1 SNLITYLK
9 IFLIVIHTL
18 ICSTI
23 GLVVIFIDRS
33 FTLYHYLAKIFPLGI
48 LIISGVRVK
57 VSGMENINR
66 KDVYVFASNHSSQ
79 LDITALQWGV
89 PNRLSMIF
97 KKELARI
104 PFFGWQLYLGPY
116 VVVDRKDPQAA
127 MKSLKEAKKVMDEK
141 KISVLVFP
149 EGTRSETGEVQSFKR
164 GAFYLASHSGYPIVP
179 ITINGTKKIMPKGS
193 FKLKSGTIYLHFD
206 KPIPTDNIKTKQEE
220 IALMEKVREIIIS
233 NQKEYE

>member
-1 SNLITYLK
+1 MITYLK

-164 GAFYLASHSGYPIVP
+164 GAFYLASHSSYPIVP

>member
-1 SNLITYLK
+1 MITYLK
-9 IFLIVIHTL
+9 IFFIVIHTL
-18 ICSTI
+18 VCSII
-23 GLVVIFIDRS
+23 GIVVIFLDRT
-33 FTLYHYLAKIFPLGI
+33 FTLYHYLAKIFPGGI
-48 LIISGVRVK
+48 LLISGIRVK
-57 VSGMENINR
+57 VTGLENIDR
-66 KDVYVFASNHSSQ
+66 KAVYVFASNHSSQ

-116 VVVDRKDPQAA
+116 VVIDRKDPKAA
-127 MKSLKEAKKVMDEK
+127 MNSLTEAKKVMDNK

-164 GAFYLASHSGYPIVP
+164 GAFYLAAHSGYPIVP
-179 ITINGTKKIMPKGS
+179 ITINGTKKVLPKGT

-206 KPIPTDNIKTKQEE
+206 KPIPTDNINSKQDE

-233 NQKEYE
+233 NQKEYN

>member
-1 SNLITYLK
+1 LITYLK
-9 IFLIVIHTL
+9 IFLIVIHTF

-23 GLVVIFIDRS
+23 GLIVIFLDRS

-57 VSGMENINR
+57 ITGLENIDR
-66 KDVYVFASNHSSQ
+66 KSVYVFASNHSSQ
-79 LDITALQWGV
+79 IDITALQWGV
-89 PNRLSMIF
+89 PNQLSMIF

-127 MKSLKEAKKVMDEK
+127 MKSLQRAKWVMDKK

-149 EGTRSETGEVQSFKR
+149 EGTRSKTGEVQSFKR
-164 GAFYLASHSGYPIVP
+164 GAFYLAAHSGYPIVP
-179 ITINGTKKIMPKGS
+179 ITINGTDKIMPKGTS
-193 FKLKSGTIYLHFD
+193 KLKSGTIYLHFD
-206 KPIPTDNIKTKQEE
+206 KPIPTDNIKSKPDELV
-220 IALMEKVREIIIS
+220 LMEKVREIIIS
-233 NQKEYE
+233 NQKEYN

>member
-1 SNLITYLK
+1 MITYLK

-23 GLVVIFIDRS
+23 GLVVIFLDRS

-48 LIISGVRVK
+48 LIISGIRVK
-57 VSGMENINR
+57 ATGVENIDR
-66 KDVYVFASNHSSQ
+66 KAVYVFASNHSSQ

-116 VVVDRKDPQAA
+116 VVIDRKDPKAA
-127 MKSLKEAKKVMDEK
+127 MNSLTEAKKVMDKK

-164 GAFYLASHSGYPIVP
+164 GAFYLAAHSGYPIVP

-193 FKLKSGTIYLHFD
+193 FRLKSGTIYLHFD
-206 KPIPTDNIKTKQEE
+206 KPIPTDHISSKQDEL
-220 IALMEKVREIIIS
+220 ALMEKVREIIIS
-233 NQKEYE
+233 NQKEIV